1 LFGGE
6 DAHKEN
12 TMRRKPSAE
21 MLFDNMDDKHEGTV
35 IRKPGSKKLYVLF
48 YYYGRRVEKTTGLDD
63 TPINRKKIKT
73 WLDRQMVKIETNRFV
88 FAEAFPSAASTEK
101 AWFARQEGWDY
112 QPEPKDV
119 LFGDYV
125 TQWYLKVWEHFPVG
139 TKKDDWKSAIN
150 YWLLPHFEEMSFYQI
165 CGTELKNFISTIKWK
180 SGSKKGQ
187 LLSKKRVKNILVP
200 FRAIF
205 NDACE
210 EFRWNLPDPFRNT
223 RKHLPD
229 TEEKERE
236 VFRYDDWQLLLKHMD
251 PWYVPIV
258 EFMILT
264 GTISSEI
271 AGLRKS
277 DIRGNHILI
286 QNTIVRNREK
296 QKTKTKFRSR
306 KIPIT
311 LAIRQ
316 RLDVALSRSPGDY
329 VFTKPTGQKFNA
341 ANFNN
346 NIWIKTF
353 IKAELSHKVP
363 YCMRHS
369 FAAWSLT
376 LKVDMLRL
384 VSLMGH
390 KDKKMVFE
398 VYGKY
403 VDGLEQDAENIL
415 TYFGSDF
422 IAPEL
427 KQHTIMSLQQVMMQ
441 QTLMQQL
448 AIQMQQPVYP
458 AVTA

>member
-1 LFGGE
+1 
-6 DAHKEN
+6 
-12 TMRRKPSAE
+12 MRRKPTAE
-21 MLFDNMDDKHEGTV
+21 MIFDNLDDKHEGTI
-35 IRKPGSKKLYVLF
+35 IRKPGSMKLYMLF
-48 YYYGRRVEKTTGLDD
+48 YYYGRRVEKTTSLDD
-63 TPINRKKIKT
+63 TPVNRKKAKT
-73 WLDRQMVKIETNRFV
+73 WLDRQMEKIETNRFV
-88 FAEAFPSAASTEK
+88 FADAFPAAPSAEK

-125 TQWYLKVWEHFPVG
+125 QQWYLKVWEHIPTG

-150 YWLLPHFEEMSFYQI
+150 YWLLPHFREMTFYQI

-180 SGSKKGQ
+180 SGAKKGQ

-223 RKHLPD
+223 RKHMPD

-236 VFRYDDWQLLLKHMD
+236 VFRYDDWQLLLKHME
-251 PWYVPIV
+251 PWYIPIA

-277 DIRGNHILI
+277 DIKDNHILI

-296 QKTKTKFRSR
+296 QKTKTQYRSR
-306 KIPIT
+306 KVPLT
-311 LAIRQ
+311 NAIRE
-316 RLDVALSRSPGDY
+316 RLEMALSRSHGDY
-329 VFTKPTGQKFNA
+329 VFTKPTGEKFNA

-346 NIWIKTF
+346 NIWIKALK
-353 IKAELSHKVP
+353 KAGLSHKVP
-363 YCMRHS
+363 YCTRHS

-384 VSLMGH
+384 VNLMGH

-398 VYGKY
+398 VYGNY
-403 VDGLEQDAENIL
+403 VDGLEQDALKIL
-415 TYFGSDF
+415 NYFGQDF
-422 IAPEL
+422 IMPEI
-427 KQHTIMSLQQVMMQ
+427 KQHAIVAMHESLAPH
-441 QTLMQQL
+441 L
-448 AIQMQQPVYP
+448 AWQMNQMQQAAYPV
-458 AVTA
+458 VTV

>member
-1 LFGGE
+1 
-6 DAHKEN
+6 
-12 TMRRKPSAE
+12 MRRKPTAD
-21 MLFDNMDDKHEGTV
+21 MLFDNTDDNKQEGAV
-35 IRKPGSKKLYVLF
+35 IRKPGSRKLYVLF
-48 YYYGRRVEKTTGLDD
+48 YYHGRRVEKTTGLDD
-63 TPINRKKIKT
+63 TPAHRRQVRT
-73 WLDRQMVKIETNRFV
+73 WLDRQIEKIKSGKFV
-88 FAEAFPSAASTEK
+88 FVDAFPAAPSDEK

-119 LFGDYV
+119 LFGEYV

-180 SGSKKGQ
+180 SGAKKGQ

-205 NDACE
+205 NDAVE

-229 TEEKERE
+229 TEEKARE

-251 PWYVPIV
+251 PWYLPIV

-277 DIRGNHILI
+277 DIKDNHIQI

-296 QKTKTKFRSR
+296 QKTKTKYRSR
-306 KIPIT
+306 KIPLT
-311 LAIRQ
+311 KAIRE
-316 RLDVALSRSPGDY
+316 RLESALCRTHGDY
-329 VFTKPTGQKFNA
+329 VFTKPTGEKFHA

-346 NIWIKTF
+346 NIWKKTLQ
-353 IKAELSHKVP
+353 KAGLSHMVP
-363 YCMRHS
+363 YCTRHS

-384 VSLMGH
+384 VNLMGH
-390 KDKKMVFE
+390 KDKKMVYE
-398 VYGKY
+398 VYGNY
-403 VDGLEQDAENIL
+403 VEGLEQDALKIL
-415 TYFGSDF
+415 NYFGQDF
-422 IAPEL
+422 IMPEI
-427 KQHTIMSLQQVMMQ
+427 KQHAIVTMHESLVP
-441 QTLMQQL
+441 QL
-448 AIQMQQPVYP
+448 ILQMQQQNMP
-458 AVTA
+458 TAFA